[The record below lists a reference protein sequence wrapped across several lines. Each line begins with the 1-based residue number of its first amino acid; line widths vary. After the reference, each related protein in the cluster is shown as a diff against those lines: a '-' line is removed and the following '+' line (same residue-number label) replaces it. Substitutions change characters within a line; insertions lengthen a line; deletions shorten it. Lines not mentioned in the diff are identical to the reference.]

1 MRIYRNIAIFF
12 LISLVSCSTNKD
24 EELRLQIQSLI
35 SKDIREISHKSLDQ
49 LTLGFGSSLLNIV
62 VAKSDQDSLISSFV
76 MPYIKEEL
84 EKKNS
89 NELELLA
96 NGDISDRMGVIGSC
110 ILNNKDTI
118 IEKIKT
124 ESKILE
130 PLADEIIN
138 ELITCANDLKT
149 K

>member
-1 MRIYRNIAIFF
+1 MKVYRNIVIFF
-12 LISLVSCSTNKD
+12 LIALTSCSANAD
-24 EELRLQIQSLI
+24 QELRLQIQSLI
-35 SKDIREISHKSLDQ
+35 SKDIREISHKSLDHF
-49 LTLGFGSSLLNIV
+49 TLGFGSSVLNVV
-62 VAKSDQDSLISSFV
+62 VAKTDQDSLISSFV

-84 EKKNS
+84 KNKNS
-89 NELELLA
+89 NELKLLA
-96 NGDISDRMGVIGSC
+96 NGDISNRMGVIGSC
-110 ILNNKDTI
+110 ILNNKKPI

>member
-1 MRIYRNIAIFF
+1 MLIYRNIVIFF
-12 LISLVSCSTNKD
+12 LISLASCSANKD
-24 EELRLQIQSLI
+24 EEFRLQIQSLI
-35 SKDIREISHKSLDQ
+35 SNDIREFSHKSLDQ
-49 LTLGFGSSLLNIV
+49 FTLGFGSSLLNIV
-62 VAKSDQDSLISSFV
+62 VAKSDQDSLILSCV

-84 EKKNS
+84 KKKNS
-89 NELELLA
+89 NELKLLA
-96 NGDISDRMGVIGSC
+96 DGDISDRMGVIGSC

-118 IEKIKT
+118 IKKIKT

-138 ELITCANDLKT
+138 ELITCVNDLKI